1 MIGKW
6 DIGSREQG
14 SLDRGF
20 MEVARS
26 APSKKLLI
34 CLKPDGSE
42 VFRTDLDGDYMAQF
56 LERNKDK
63 PFFLYFSPHAAGVGL
78 GHGCQGQA
86 VEGSEEANT
95 KVKKN
100 SQLHI

>member
-1 MIGKW
+1 
-6 DIGSREQG
+6 
-14 SLDRGF
+14 

-26 APSKKLLI
+26 APSKQLFI

-63 PFFLYFSPHAAGVGL
+63 PFFLYFSPHAAVAGL
-78 GHGCQGQA
+78 GHGCQGRT